1 MVRAPLGGTG
11 RALVALA
18 WIALAVASSGC
29 QLLLDFS
36 ELSDGGPSGDGS
48 VPADASALCDA
59 NEPND
64 TVDTAGA
71 LENDEVAAA
80 ICGDGPDFWSF
91 EVTGVEDVTIEL
103 TFTAGAN
110 DLEMQL
116 QSMAGEVL
124 TISTGTDANE
134 QIEQSAALG
143 NRLEAG
149 TYVIEVLG
157 REDTA
162 MNDYQLTVDL
172 VATPDAGL

>member
-1 MVRAPLGGTG
+1 MSRERSRARIGV
-11 RALVALA
+11 LVALA
-18 WIALAVASSGC
+18 SGLLLAGGC
-29 QLLLDFS
+29 SLLLDFS
-36 ELSDGGPSGDGS
+36 PAGDSGPRDDGGGDGGA
-48 VPADASALCDA
+48 VA
-59 NEPND
+59 NCAVGEPND

-71 LENDEVAAA
+71 VTDDVAAA

-91 EVTGVEDVTIEL
+91 AVTGVEDVTIAL

-124 TISTGTDANE
+124 TISTGTDADE